1 MPPPRAKRTKTI
13 IARRQDLIRG
23 TIKSVARLGY
33 DRSTVQT
40 ICEAAELSRGLV
52 GHYFASKDD
61 LLVEAFR
68 FLTEQLGEETRRVV
82 RAVGDDPLQRL
93 LAVVSVT
100 FREPMADKEKAP
112 VWLAFWGIARWRPE
126 LLNIHRELWRSYR
139 RWIQHLIHSAARERG
154 LKIDARRAAITFSQL
169 IDGLWIGW
177 IMDDEI
183 YGPQEAEEIL
193 RDWVLNLFAQAE
205 PGRPSAKLRGET
217 SES

>member
-40 ICEAAELSRGLV
+40 ICEAADSPAGWSAIISPARTICWWRPS
-52 GHYFASKDD
+52 ASS
-61 LLVEAFR
+61 
-68 FLTEQLGEETRRVV
+68 TEQLGEETRRVV

-126 LLNIHRELWRSYR
+126 LLKIHRELWRSYR

-154 LKIDARRAAITFSQL
+154 LKIDARR
-169 IDGLWIGW
+169 
-177 IMDDEI
+177 
-183 YGPQEAEEIL
+183 
-193 RDWVLNLFAQAE
+193 
-205 PGRPSAKLRGET
+205 GRHHLQPAHRRALDRLDHG
-217 SES
+217 

>member
-1 MPPPRAKRTKTI
+1 MPPRAKRTKTI

-23 TIKSVARLGY
+23 TIESVARLGY

-40 ICEAAELSRGLV
+40 ICEAAGLSRGLV

-100 FREPMADKEKAP
+100 FREPMGDKEKAP

-126 LLNIHRELWRSYR
+126 LLKIHRELWRSYR

-177 IMDDEI
+177 IMDEEI
-183 YGPQEAEEIL
+183 YELKEAEEIL
-193 RDWVLNLFAQAE
+193 HDWVLNLFAQAE
-205 PGRPSAKLRGET
+205 PGRPSAMPRSET